1 MTGDLL
7 ANALSP
13 CRKSVIDRL
22 GRLTGHANNSYP
34 DGREM
39 NKHAQT
45 VARFAHTHESVEIS
59 AGNEHRTLLVVLL
72 TGITMAVEIVAGHL
86 TGSMALLA
94 DGWHMGT
101 HAFALG
107 ISYAAY
113 LLARKHNDSDYFSF
127 GTGKFGVLA
136 GYTSAMFLIL
146 AAVWMMFESVV
157 RLVNP
162 VSIAFSE
169 AIWVTLI
176 GLTVNMI
183 SVLILHQSSHD
194 HDHGHDDDHDHHDG
208 HHHQDHNYRAA
219 YLHVIADTLTS
230 VFALV
235 ALLAGRFL
243 GWVFLDPVM
252 GIVGGLLISRWAYQL
267 IRVTGAILLDG
278 GVASDVKARVKELIE
293 ADSES
298 QVADLHLWRVGSRGL
313 ALIVSVVSGHG
324 RRAEEYQD
332 RLRSLPNLSHV
343 SIEVHPCDDPNCRC
357 TR

>member
-1 MTGDLL
+1 
-7 ANALSP
+7 
-13 CRKSVIDRL
+13 
-22 GRLTGHANNSYP
+22 
-34 DGREM
+34 M

-45 VARFAHTHESVEIS
+45 VARFAHTHESAEINS
-59 AGNEHRTLLVVLL
+59 GNERRTLLVVML
-72 TGITMAVEIVAGHL
+72 TGITMAGEIVAGHL

-113 LLARKHNDSDYFSF
+113 LLARKHANSDYFSF

-136 GYTSAMFLIL
+136 GYTSAVFLAL
-146 AAVWMMFESVV
+146 AAVWMMFESVA

-162 VSIAFSE
+162 VKIAFSE
-169 AIWVTLI
+169 AIWVTLV
-176 GLTVNMI
+176 GLTVNLV
-183 SVLILHQSSHD
+183 SVLILHRSD
-194 HDHGHDDDHDHHDG
+194 HDHHHAHDDDHHHDG
-208 HHHQDHNYRAA
+208 HHHHDHNYRAA

-243 GWVFLDPVM
+243 GWAFLDPVM
-252 GIVGGLLISRWAYQL
+252 GIVGGLLISRWAYEL

-278 GVASDVKARVKELIE
+278 GVASDTKARVKELIE

-298 QVADLHLWRVGSRGL
+298 RVTDLHLWRVGSKGL
-313 ALIVSVVSGHG
+313 ALIVSVVTGQG

-332 RLRSLPNLSHV
+332 RLRALPSLAHV
-343 SIEVHPCDDPNCRC
+343 SIEVHPCDDPDCRC
-357 TR
+357 AR

>member
-1 MTGDLL
+1 
-7 ANALSP
+7 
-13 CRKSVIDRL
+13 
-22 GRLTGHANNSYP
+22 
-34 DGREM
+34 M

-45 VARFAHTHESVEIS
+45 VARFAHTHESGEIN
-59 AGNEHRTLLVVLL
+59 AGNERRTLLVVLL

-107 ISYAAY
+107 ISYSAY
-113 LLARKHNDSDYFSF
+113 LLARKHADSDYFSF

-146 AAVWMMFESVV
+146 AALWMMFESVV

-162 VSIAFSE
+162 VKIAFSE

-176 GLTVNMI
+176 GLTVNLV
-183 SVLILHQSSHD
+183 SVLILHQSDHDHHHARDHDDHD
-194 HDHGHDDDHDHHDG
+194 HDDHGHDHHDG
-208 HHHQDHNYRAA
+208 HHHHDHNYRAA

-243 GWVFLDPVM
+243 GWAFLDPVM

-278 GVASDVKARVKELIE
+278 GVNADIKARAKALIE

-298 QVADLHLWRVGSRGL
+298 QVADLHLWRVGSKGL
-313 ALIVSVVSGHG
+313 ALIVSVVTGQG

-332 RLRSLPNLSHV
+332 RLRALPSLAHV
-343 SIEVHPCDDPNCRC
+343 SIEVHPCDDPDCRC
-357 TR
+357 AR